1 MKRSKIVITV
11 AILLSFL
18 SCNSNKEKSK
28 DIAIHEHW
36 DHDINK
42 KEIDYFGVYTLEDK
56 KYGTRTTVTIN
67 GDKRI
72 IVSNALPN
80 HEVGSFPNS
89 GNPNTIKAQQI
100 KYEIPLNPVYTGESR
115 WAREVGVALNGIK
128 FEPETNERIECNT
141 GEVYRIEAKQKL
153 VDMGL
158 DFNNAHVQPT
168 GAYHYH
174 AAPTGVLKAFDKG
187 EDLVHIGFAH
197 DGFPIYYSKSSKYKP
212 SFQLAGK
219 DRTGT
224 DCTYRRPGFG
234 KQDDYEGTKKDGT
247 FVQDW
252 EYIEGLGDL
261 DKCNG
266 ITVNDTYMYLI
277 TDEYPYVGRC
287 LNGEFSEKHPHGPP
301 PGGGHHP
308 GQRRHGPPR

>member
-1 MKRSKIVITV
+1 MKKNKTIIVAAV
-11 AILLSFL
+11 LMSFL
-18 SCNSNKEKSK
+18 SCNSNKENTK
-28 DIAIHEHW
+28 DIALHEHS
-36 DHDINK
+36 NF
-42 KEIDYFGVYTLEDK
+42 KETNNVVDYFGAYTLEDK
-56 KYGTRTTVTIN
+56 KYGTKTVVTLK

-80 HEVGSFPNS
+80 HEVGDFPNS
-89 GNPNTIKAQQI
+89 GNPNTIRAQQI
-100 KYEIPLNPVYTGESR
+100 KHEIPLNPVYIGQSR

-174 AAPTGVLKAFDKG
+174 AAPLGVIKAFDKG

-197 DGFPIYYSKSSKYKP
+197 DGFAIYYSKSSKYKP
-212 SFQLAGK
+212 SFQLASK
-219 DRTGT
+219 DRTGV
-224 DCTYRRPGFG
+224 DCTYNRPGFG
-234 KQDDYEGTKKDGT
+234 KQSDYEGTKKDGT

-266 ITVNDTYMYLI
+266 IKINDTYMYII

-287 LNGEFSEKHPHGPP
+287 LNGEFTEEHPHGPP
-301 PGGGHHP
+301 PPGGGH